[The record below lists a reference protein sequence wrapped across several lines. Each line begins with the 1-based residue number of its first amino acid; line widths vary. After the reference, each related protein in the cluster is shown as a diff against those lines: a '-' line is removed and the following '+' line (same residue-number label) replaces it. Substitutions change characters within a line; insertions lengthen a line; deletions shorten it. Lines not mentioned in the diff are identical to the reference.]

1 MQANK
6 WSRRK
11 INVPLNIIFP
21 LRHFYQPNKTFP
33 ETISSIQMKNS
44 KKVLTYN
51 FILFFFIL
59 ITMIEK
65 KISVVQNVFSD
76 FGLKLEK
83 INDSK
88 QIILSGRTDY
98 I

>member
-11 INVPLNIIFP
+11 INVTLNIIFP

-51 FILFFFIL
+51 FIFFFIL

-65 KISVVQNVFSD
+65 NLSVVQNVFSD

-88 QIILSGRTDY
+88 QIILSARTDY

>member
-1 MQANK
+1 
-6 WSRRK
+6 
-11 INVPLNIIFP
+11 
-21 LRHFYQPNKTFP
+21 
-33 ETISSIQMKNS
+33 MKNS

-51 FILFFFIL
+51 FILFLFIL